1 MRIWP
6 VAAFLLGA
14 SLGAQGVDSSRQQTW
29 AEVFARARQAQNAQ
43 DDRLAKLLY
52 DSVLAL
58 DPRNSMAYL
67 QRAMVHHNLG
77 DRAQSRADLQ
87 KAEALG
93 NPQATFY
100 LSGEGKVMFDSVMPP
115 DVPSME
121 RIQRESRAVP
131 GWLGGLGARRSEL
144 AQEIILLL
152 TLVAAVSAA
161 LAFWV
166 KLTPPGMTS
175 EDEIQPGEKLLWS
188 GAPAQSFYVD
198 LTYIPSTL
206 FAVIWFTI
214 LYLQGFRSAN
224 LFRGPDLFML
234 FQFVFAF
241 VGVWALVGRYFNE
254 LRARKQSTYLVTD
267 KRVLVTTGSFI
278 TEHKLEDLGQ
288 LKAWKHMDG
297 TWTLGSP
304 KARAIFRHIADG
316 DRVKALIDETL
327 AGEGR

>member
-6 VAAFLLGA
+6 IATLLLGA
-14 SLGAQGVDSSRQQTW
+14 SLEAQRVDSSRMQSW

-43 DDRLAKLLY
+43 DDRRAKILY
-52 DSVLAL
+52 DSVIAL
-58 DPRNSMAYL
+58 DPRNSLAYL

-100 LSGEGKVMFDSVMPP
+100 LSGEGKVMFDSVVPA

-121 RIQRESRAVP
+121 RVQRESRAVP
-131 GWLGGLGARRSEL
+131 GWLGRLGARRSEL

-175 EDEIQPGEKLLWS
+175 EDEIQPGERLLWA
-188 GAPAQSFYVD
+188 GAPAQSFFVD
-198 LTYIPSTL
+198 LTYIPSTV
-206 FAVIWFTI
+206 FAAIWFTI
-214 LYLQGFRSAN
+214 LYMQGFRFAN
-224 LFRGPDLFML
+224 LLRGPDLFTL

-241 VGVWALVGRYFNE
+241 VGVWVLVGRYFNE
-254 LRARKQSTYLVTD
+254 LRKRKQSTYLVTD
-267 KRVLVTTGSFI
+267 KRALVTHGSFI
-278 TEHKLEDLGQ
+278 TEHELEELDR

-304 KARAIFRHIADG
+304 KARAIFRHIANG
-316 DRVKALIDETL
+316 DRVKELIDETL
-327 AGEGR
+327 ARSKR